1 MAYEVALPDGS
12 TLALPLPDDAQDA
25 SLQSLESLIDR
36 LTEKG
41 THTIAVEFECGA
53 CCKKVLNGRR
63 LIVIPV
69 LNVLVLLPACD
80 EFLHLKLFC
89 EELVEEQKMRA
100 IIINLNNVKAI
111 EIGAWQ
117 ISDR

>member
-1 MAYEVALPDGS
+1 MAYEVSLPDGS
-12 TLALPLPDDAQDA
+12 TLALPLPDDAQDV

-36 LTEKG
+36 LTENG

-53 CCKKVLNGRR
+53 CCKKVFNGRR

-69 LNVLVLLPACD
+69 LNVLVLCGDCLC
-80 EFLHLKLFC
+80 LKLFC
-89 EELVEEQKMRA
+89 PGCNNPVDTQNPKS

-111 EIGAWQ
+111 EIVPE
-117 ISDR
+117 SDS

>member
-1 MAYEVALPDGS
+1 MAYQVLLPDGS
-12 TLALPLPDDAQDA
+12 TLALPLPDDAQDV

-69 LNVLVLLPACD
+69 LNVLVLLPDCG
-80 EFLHLKLFC
+80 ECLHLKLFC
-89 EELVEEQKMRA
+89 AHKLVEEQEMRA

-111 EIGAWQ
+111 EIGAEQ
-117 ISDR
+117 IDP